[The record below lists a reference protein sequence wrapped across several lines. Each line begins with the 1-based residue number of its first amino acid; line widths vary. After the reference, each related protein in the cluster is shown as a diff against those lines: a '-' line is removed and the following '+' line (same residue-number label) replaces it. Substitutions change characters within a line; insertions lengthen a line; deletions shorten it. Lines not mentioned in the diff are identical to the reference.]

1 MSSAYASRERLALV
15 TQFNSSFLTVAAA
28 VGFVFLLTMDYR
40 RRADWSHAIFMH
52 DLKAVGLPLR
62 EEQTEG
68 TSASRLALPRQRLD
82 ATMIKEAYSKRG
94 GKSVSEPF
102 QSVQE
107 SFQYRITADHLT
119 PEVLREHFQGA
130 GEPVK
135 TLEDEVD
142 RLKSKLLGDIA
153 EAAKNLAERAKNQKK
168 QAELLRQIMM

>member
-1 MSSAYASRERLALV
+1 MANDDDFDADETPPARTSWLTIILC
-15 TQFNSSFLTVAAA
+15 FLNVAAA
-28 VGFVFLLTMDYR
+28 AGFVFLLMMDYR

-62 EEQTEG
+62 EEQIEG
-68 TSASRLALPRQRLD
+68 TSASRLALPRQRLESNQ
-82 ATMIKEAYSKRG
+82 IKEAYTGRG

-119 PEVLREHFQGA
+119 PEVLQEHFRGA

-142 RLKSKLLGDIA
+142 RVKGKLLGDIA
-153 EAAKNLAERAKNQKK
+153 EAAKNLAERAKK
-168 QAELLRQIMM
+168 Q